1 MLDNVTRA
9 FEEENLRDQLL
20 HGLTEGS
27 RSSLANIQAAV
38 DMLAY
43 PTWKTACASAFW
55 GWCAKRWPAWGNASR
70 T

>member
-1 MLDNVTRA
+1 VRNVDATGNAADITGFVLMLDNVTRA

-43 PTWKTACASAFW
+43 PDLDEQHA
-55 GWCAKRWPAWGNASR
+55 
-70 T
+70 